1 MGYTQITD
9 EERAQISALRQAGLC
24 NSEIGRLVNRHKTT
38 IAREFARN
46 SCNDGHYRI
55 YKAAHRTRGR
65 RSRSR
70 RNRRFSAA
78 EFQPVVDLLR
88 ERWSPEQISVILSY
102 YGILSISHE
111 TIYKYIRLDRRH
123 GGTLYKDL
131 RQAGK
136 QRRKRFW
143 TSDSRGRLPG
153 KRHISERPLSA
164 ENRSRF
170 GHLEIDT
177 VLGKGSKHSIVT
189 MVDRKGRN
197 VAIGKLKNR
206 TVKELNRRVIQMI
219 RTLRSKGIKVLT
231 ITADNGT
238 EFHGYRKIEKA
249 TGVKFYF
256 ARPYHSWE
264 RGTSEN
270 TNGLIRQYL
279 PKGMDMVN
287 VTQRHCSWIANK
299 LNNRPRKILGFLT
312 PEEYYGWSS

>member
-177 VLGKGSKHSIVT
+177 VLGLSLIHI
-189 MVDRKGRN
+189 
-197 VAIGKLKNR
+197 
-206 TVKELNRRVIQMI
+206 
-219 RTLRSKGIKVLT
+219 
-231 ITADNGT
+231 
-238 EFHGYRKIEKA
+238 
-249 TGVKFYF
+249 
-256 ARPYHSWE
+256 
-264 RGTSEN
+264 SEP
-270 TNGLIRQYL
+270 T
-279 PKGMDMVN
+279 
-287 VTQRHCSWIANK
+287 
-299 LNNRPRKILGFLT
+299 
-312 PEEYYGWSS
+312 